1 MDGVVLL
8 ILTRN
13 LLQVKG
19 DFSGRGEKGKKKW
32 RRIRWR
38 AMAAFINGGHQPVR
52 CPRFRLSALA
62 KGGSIFINAWHLD
75 SYFKYTPSEYHE
87 FVFNKSA
94 DEWAHRFWLPPC
106 YRNRAPVNKRFSF
119 FLRLRSPPPRIVLP
133 FSWINRESCSPRPAK
148 ISRLRDLHF
157 ENWLIIPKIRN
168 IVDTSSS
175 WSRQGG
181 EEDGRR
187 KIYMRRRGEK
197 FRLNGSRSGGDTTRM
212 MDSRQ
217 LWRQHGIVL
226 PTDGK
231 HWLIAAV
238 LV

>member
-1 MDGVVLL
+1 MFFKRIQFPLNFNFSSLKIAATLRKVLFSQWYISIHKLLLLLQKPLQKRDNRQMDGVLL

-94 DEWAHRFWLPPC
+94 DEWAHRF
-106 YRNRAPVNKRFSF
+106 
-119 FLRLRSPPPRIVLP
+119 
-133 FSWINRESCSPRPAK
+133 
-148 ISRLRDLHF
+148 
-157 ENWLIIPKIRN
+157 
-168 IVDTSSS
+168 
-175 WSRQGG
+175 
-181 EEDGRR
+181 
-187 KIYMRRRGEK
+187 
-197 FRLNGSRSGGDTTRM
+197 
-212 MDSRQ
+212 
-217 LWRQHGIVL
+217 
-226 PTDGK
+226 
-231 HWLIAAV
+231 
-238 LV
+238 

>member
-1 MDGVVLL
+1 MNLKRVFQENTIPLILANFCKRLETNFNFSSLKIAATLRKVLFSQWLVIIIIITKAQKRDNRQMDGVVLL

-19 DFSGRGEKGKKKW
+19 DFSERGEKGKKKW

-94 DEWAHRFWLPPC
+94 DEWAHRF
-106 YRNRAPVNKRFSF
+106 
-119 FLRLRSPPPRIVLP
+119 
-133 FSWINRESCSPRPAK
+133 
-148 ISRLRDLHF
+148 
-157 ENWLIIPKIRN
+157 
-168 IVDTSSS
+168 
-175 WSRQGG
+175 
-181 EEDGRR
+181 
-187 KIYMRRRGEK
+187 
-197 FRLNGSRSGGDTTRM
+197 
-212 MDSRQ
+212 
-217 LWRQHGIVL
+217 
-226 PTDGK
+226 
-231 HWLIAAV
+231 
-238 LV
+238 

>member
-119 FLRLRSPPPRIVLP
+119 FLRLRSPP
-133 FSWINRESCSPRPAK
+133 SNRSPLFLNKPWELLATACQN
-148 ISRLRDLHF
+148 F
-157 ENWLIIPKIRN
+157 E
-168 IVDTSSS
+168 T
-175 WSRQGG
+175 
-181 EEDGRR
+181 
-187 KIYMRRRGEK
+187 
-197 FRLNGSRSGGDTTRM
+197 
-212 MDSRQ
+212 
-217 LWRQHGIVL
+217 
-226 PTDGK
+226 
-231 HWLIAAV
+231 
-238 LV
+238 